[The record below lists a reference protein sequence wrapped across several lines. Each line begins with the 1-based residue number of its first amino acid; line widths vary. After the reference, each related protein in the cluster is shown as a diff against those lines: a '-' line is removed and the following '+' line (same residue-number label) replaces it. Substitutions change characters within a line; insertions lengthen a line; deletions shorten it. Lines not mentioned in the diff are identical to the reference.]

1 MDMVMGKKYEMGRN
15 VLHSLEKL
23 CILSS
28 LKVNVVE
35 SFLGEN
41 AKLLWKN
48 SKALEYI
55 IFLFYLVFFTYL
67 AAYIVKC
74 NPIWSTGNL
83 DLIIWK
89 SVYVDQGDPTQFC
102 FEKRA
107 QN

>member
-41 AKLLWKN
+41 AKLL
-48 SKALEYI
+48 
-55 IFLFYLVFFTYL
+55 
-67 AAYIVKC
+67 
-74 NPIWSTGNL
+74 
-83 DLIIWK
+83 
-89 SVYVDQGDPTQFC
+89 
-102 FEKRA
+102 
-107 QN
+107 